1 MNFILRQ
8 INNKAA
14 RGATKIF
21 HLSLF
26 IFHLMLLPVFA
37 AAQTTSRQVTLE
49 KQYIPHLPVDTL
61 PTDRADFK
69 LVTYT
74 DNTFKFVPTDPVK
87 FRDPAVY
94 GRCWDTVNLFV
105 YRSIELKD
113 LPSCIDIKLIDGIG
127 QYHCPAKGY
136 VVSKYGPRGKRDH
149 QGVDIK
155 VEHGDPIYS
164 AFDGIVRLS
173 KWNSGGYGNLVIV
186 RHPNGLETYYGHLS
200 RRNVAAGDYVRAG
213 QVVGYGGK
221 TGRAYGVHLHFEA
234 RYCDQT
240 FDPERL
246 IDVASGNL
254 RFQTF
259 ALEKSYFNNN
269 SREIE
274 GIDEDSMDMGTLL
287 ASAERNGQS
296 VSDTIM
302 ESIEKKEKEEAAKA
316 AEKAAV
322 KYHTIRSGDTLLAIA
337 RKYGTTVP
345 TICQLNGITRDTT
358 LKLGKSLRVQ

>member
-1 MNFILRQ
+1 MIKQFLAS
-8 INNKAA
+8 AA
-14 RGATKIF
+14 
-21 HLSLF
+21 
-26 IFHLMLLPVFA
+26 LLLIIAPA
-37 AAQTTSRQVTLE
+37 ASQTSRTVTLE
-49 KQYIPHLPVDTL
+49 KQNIPHRVIDTL
-61 PTDRADFK
+61 PTDRADFR
-69 LVTYT
+69 LVTFT
-74 DNTFKFVPTDPVK
+74 DNTFKYVPADPVR

-105 YRSIELKD
+105 YRSIDLKD
-113 LPSCIDIKLIDGIG
+113 LPSCVDIKLIDGVG
-127 QYHCPAKGY
+127 QFHCPAKGN
-136 VVSKYGPRGKRDH
+136 VLSKYGPRGKRDH

-173 KWNSGGYGNLVIV
+173 KWNSGGYGNLVII

-200 RRNVAAGDYVRAG
+200 RLNVAAGDYIRAG

-221 TGRAYGVHLHFEA
+221 TGRAYGTHLHFEA

-246 IDVASGNL
+246 IDFESGNL

-259 ALEKSYFNNN
+259 ALDKSYFNIN
-269 SREIE
+269 SRAVE
-274 GIDEDSMDMGTLL
+274 GIENEENIDMGNLL
-287 ASAERNGQS
+287 ASAEKSGQS

-302 ESIEKKEKEEAAKA
+302 ESIEKKEKEEAARA
-316 AEKAAV
+316 AEKTAT

-345 TICQLNGITRDTT
+345 KICQLNGISREAT
-358 LKLGKSLRVQ
+358 LKVGKNLKIQ

>member
-1 MNFILRQ
+1 MKFGTVL
-8 INNKAA
+8 
-14 RGATKIF
+14 
-21 HLSLF
+21 LVSLF
-26 IFHLMLLPVFA
+26 FISNA
-37 AAQTTSRQVTLE
+37 AAQSSRTVTLE
-49 KQYIPHLPVDTL
+49 KQNIPCIAIDTL
-61 PTDRADFK
+61 PTDRADFR
-69 LVTYT
+69 LVTFT
-74 DNTFKFVPTDPVK
+74 DNTFKYVPADPVK

-94 GRCWDTVNLFV
+94 GRNWDTINLFV
-105 YRSIELKD
+105 YRNIELKD
-113 LPSCIDIKLIDGIG
+113 LPASVDIKLINGVG
-127 QYHCPAKGY
+127 QFHCPATGR
-136 VVSKYGPRGKRDH
+136 VLSKYGPRGRRDH
-149 QGVDIK
+149 NGTDIK

-173 KWNSGGYGNLVIV
+173 RWNSGGYGNLVIV

-200 RRNVAAGDYVRAG
+200 RRNCAAGDYVRAG
-213 QVVGYGGK
+213 QVIGYGGK

-246 IDVASGNL
+246 MDFEAGNL

-259 ALEKSYFNNN
+259 ALEKGYFSIR
-269 SREIE
+269 SRAVE
-274 GIDEDSMDMGTLL
+274 GIEAGDDDIDMDNLL
-287 ASAERNGQS
+287 ASAERSGQS

-316 AEKAAV
+316 AEKAAT

-345 TICQLNGITRDTT
+345 KICQLNGISREAT
-358 LKLGKSLRVQ
+358 LKIGRSLRVQ